1 MFSELVLVEPVS
13 TNLLKTDSTG
23 VFRFVRHLMD
33 SWFGAILG
41 GSVYGAWAVWANWS
55 QGSVHAWG
63 IGIAHWTTSALLT
76 FFGTMAMRKFYGNDQ
91 GWTGGLRA
99 LSGGLCLTYASL
111 LLVHSVI
118 RTEHVLLT
126 LAPGIIPNVLFCT
139 GYALL
144 LMRTQPGEAR
154 A

>member
-1 MFSELVLVEPVS
+1 MFSELILVKILPRPPE
-13 TNLLKTDSTG
+13 KAGSTG

-55 QGSVHAWG
+55 QGPVHAWG
-63 IGIAHWTTSALLT
+63 IGLAHWTTSAMLT
-76 FFGTMAMRKFYGNDQ
+76 FFGTMAMRQFYGNGH

-99 LSGGLCLTYASL
+99 LAGGLCLTYASL
-111 LLVHSVI
+111 LLVHSLI
-118 RTEHVLLT
+118 RTEHLLLT
-126 LAPGIIPNVLFCT
+126 LAPGIIPNVLFCA

-144 LMRTQPGEAR
+144 LMRTQPEEAM

>member
-1 MFSELVLVEPVS
+1 MLSELALVEPVS
-13 TNLLKTDSTG
+13 TTPFLAGRTG
-23 VFRFVRHLMD
+23 ALRLIRSLMD

-55 QGSVHAWG
+55 QGSAHAWG
-63 IGIAHWTTSALLT
+63 IGLAHWATSALLT
-76 FFGTMAMRKFYGNDQ
+76 FFGTMAMRKFYGNGR
-91 GWTGGLRA
+91 GWAGGLRA

-111 LLVHSVI
+111 LLVHGVI

-144 LMRTQPGEAR
+144 LVRTQPEGAR
-154 A
+154 P